1 MGYLTIEILILVTYS
16 SGQAKGVSTGM
27 YGPVGLADFAI
38 PTQCLELSSR
48 DWAAMYMTKDP
59 SACPCQPIEPPK
71 EKRGDRTSCTT
82 SGAQIPPP
90 LQLGT
95 SGNASSPVI
104 SQVTKSFEIAT
115 GTFCLPLVVAKA

>member
-1 MGYLTIEILILVTYS
+1 MGRVTVEILILVTYS

-27 YGPVGLADFAI
+27 YGPVGRADFAI

-48 DWAAMYMTKDP
+48 DWADMYMTKDP
-59 SACPCQPIEPPK
+59 SACPGQLIETPK
-71 EKRGDRTSCTT
+71 KKRGNHTSCTT
-82 SGAQIPPP
+82 SGAHIPPP

-104 SQVTKSFEIAT
+104 SQLVKSSEIAT